1 MNIHKKR
8 DFMKELVS
16 KGKLQLKRVLPID
29 STLFLLQFIK
39 HPQDIG
45 SIAPSS
51 KALAEAMTRFVV
63 IDPKSPKQYLEVG
76 AGTGAFT
83 KAIVNKLGPKDQLD
97 IVEINPKF
105 CERLQEKYA
114 DFSNVHIHN
123 GSVLEWKPPYSYD
136 AIVSSLPF
144 NAFSSDFVM
153 TILEQ
158 YKKISKPGTMMT
170 FCEYMALPE
179 IRKIFLPSKSR
190 RKFQETLDTTKNFEI
205 KHEVLVDKV
214 FANFPP
220 AFVHHCKL

>member
-1 MNIHKKR
+1 
-8 DFMKELVS
+8 MKELVS
-16 KGKLQLKRVLPID
+16 KGKFQLQKVLLID
-29 STLFLLQFIK
+29 TALFLLQFIK

-63 IDPKSPKQYLEVG
+63 IDPKSAKMYLEVG

-83 KAIVNKLGPKDQLD
+83 KALVNKLSPKDQLD

-123 GSVLEWKPPYSYD
+123 GSVLEWNPPYTYD

-144 NAFSSDFVM
+144 NVFTSDFVIA
-153 TILEQ
+153 ILEQ
-158 YKKISKPGTMMT
+158 YKQISKPGTMMT

-179 IRKIFLPSKSR
+179 IKKIFLPSKSR
-190 RKFQETLDTTKNFEI
+190 RKFQQTLDTTKNFEM
-205 KHEVLVDKV
+205 KYEVLVDKV